1 MREIEN
7 SYQKNNA
14 STSTTNNTN
23 YYKTEITAGKFYQ
36 FIYQKMIDRL
46 ITVKQYEKLYE
57 EISEKMKSKS
67 FTIEEINQ
75 FCENNNIP
83 TFREDE
89 LFRIAKK
96 DKNTV
101 DPNSEYIEIFKIIEA
116 NTDLTKNEIEEAL
129 TNTLTTFNEAFG
141 FIKNKSSFVRHQNKA
156 HFTLHFFKNEKSF
169 YDYTK
174 SKEINLVGYAPNNNI
189 YLYLGGRFQERL
201 NRTIRHE
208 FVHVFMN
215 YSGVGEVI
223 NSFSILREGIPT
235 YVAGLS
241 KGENAIHFLSDL
253 KNHLDEKNFNRSLT
267 LKNLLSDQFLKDN
280 NLSHYIAGPV
290 VIAYFEDMF
299 PNVIDELLYDTKD
312 MVEENKEEFFKKIQK
327 LYDEAYST
335 PFKNWVE
342 THSNEGFHAWLEPAP
357 TKNQDGDGSSAEV
370 TSLSKDALKP
380 EVDSSFQ
387 QGDSHQNEAGLLKQ
401 GMSQFSSHDAPHVP
415 ENPVLHSDVIPTVIS
430 NAS

>member
-1 MREIEN
+1 MKGKINHHLHPYSKALREIEN
-7 SYQKNNA
+7 FYQKNNA

-23 YYKTEITAGKFYQ
+23 YYKTETIAGKFYQ
-36 FIYQKMIDRL
+36 LIYQKMIDRL

-57 EISEKMKSKS
+57 EISEQMKSKS

-116 NTDLTKNEIEEAL
+116 NTDLTKNE
-129 TNTLTTFNEAFG
+129 
-141 FIKNKSSFVRHQNKA
+141 
-156 HFTLHFFKNEKSF
+156 
-169 YDYTK
+169 
-174 SKEINLVGYAPNNNI
+174 
-189 YLYLGGRFQERL
+189 
-201 NRTIRHE
+201 
-208 FVHVFMN
+208 
-215 YSGVGEVI
+215 
-223 NSFSILREGIPT
+223 REGIPT